1 MKKEFYRP
9 TIAEIDLGALEYNF
23 RQIKRGIS
31 PNTKILV
38 TVKADAYGHGILQV
52 SKRLVRCGVDYLGVA
67 SLDEAVCLRKAG
79 VKCPILVLG
88 VIFPSQARAVVDHKL
103 TQTVCDFEA
112 ASALN
117 RIGAR
122 KNRRIPVHV
131 KVDTGMGRL
140 GVNWDNAEDF
150 ITAIYNRMKHISI
163 EGVFTHFPCADEN
176 KAMTVEQIRLFGR
189 LVLRLEEKGIFIL
202 FKHCANSMAV
212 LDYPGSHFNLIRP
225 GLIIYG
231 LYPKEGLSIRL
242 KPVLSLKS
250 KVVFLKSVKK
260 GTPLSYGHTY
270 ITSQNTSIAVIP
282 IGYGDGYS
290 RGLSNKAQVLIKG
303 RRFPVVGTVCMDQ
316 ILVDTGRLKAKVGDE
331 VVLIGRQ
338 GKQAITAEEISRLT
352 RTIPYEVVCQVG
364 RRVPRVYK

>member
-1 MKKEFYRP
+1 MKKEFFRP

-23 RQIKRGIS
+23 RQIKRRVS
-31 PNTKILV
+31 SHTKILV
-38 TVKADAYGHGILQV
+38 TVKADAYGHGILRV

-67 SLDEAVCLRKAG
+67 SLDEAVCLRRAG

-88 VIFPSQARAVVDHKL
+88 VIFPEQAGTVIDHDL
-103 TQTVCDFEA
+103 TQTVCTLDVCRALDRLA
-112 ASALN
+112 A
-117 RIGAR
+117 
-122 KNRRIPVHV
+122 RRHKRVSVHV
-131 KVDTGMGRL
+131 KIDTGMGRL
-140 GVNWDNAEDF
+140 GVSWGDAEEF
-150 ITAIYNRMKHISI
+150 ISALYKQMKHVSI
-163 EGVFTHFPCADEN
+163 EGIFTHFPRADDN
-176 KAMTVEQIRLFGR
+176 KALTGRQISMFSA
-189 LVLRLEEKGIFIL
+189 LVRRLEKKGIFIL

-231 LYPKEGLSIRL
+231 LYPKDGLDIRL
-242 KPVLSLKS
+242 KPAMGLKS
-250 KVVFLKSVKK
+250 KIVFMKSVKK

-270 ITSQNTSIAVIP
+270 ITSKDTSVAVVP

-303 RRFPVVGTVCMDQ
+303 RRFPVVGTICMDQ

-338 GKQAITAEEISRLT
+338 GKQAITAEEIARLT

-364 RRVPRVYK
+364 RRVPRIYR